1 MNEDLYYSLFNN
13 ETQTLVHMPK
23 RFCCQDPDIAV
34 SFEAMPV
41 LGKYRSECSQLS
53 IAWNT
58 GHPMKEREK
67 VSKELKGSVTLL
79 EEQQYELTSITQS
92 LCL

>member
-34 SFEAMPV
+34 SCEAMLVP
-41 LGKYRSECSQLS
+41 GKSRSGCSQSS
-53 IAWNT
+53 IGWNT
-58 GHPMKEREK
+58 APNGGARE
-67 VSKELKGSVTLL
+67 STQEAKGVCNPIGET
-79 EEQQYELTSITQS
+79 TI
-92 LCL
+92 